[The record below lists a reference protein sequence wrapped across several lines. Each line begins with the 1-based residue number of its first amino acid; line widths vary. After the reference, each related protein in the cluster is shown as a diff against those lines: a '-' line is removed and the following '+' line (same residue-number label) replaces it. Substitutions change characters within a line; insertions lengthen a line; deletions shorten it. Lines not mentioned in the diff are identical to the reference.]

1 METNSFFIGITG
13 GAGGFGSG
21 KSEAAS
27 FLEEII

>member
-1 METNSFFIGITG
+1 METSSLFIGITG
-13 GAGGFGSG
+13 LFGSG